1 MKDSLD
7 RAAELSAELSTAQPP
22 AAKRPNV
29 TNIPN
34 VAYWRATAARS
45 VRQRAARNRG
55 FLTLELVVSAG
66 LMLVVISVITSLAF
80 RVRGVVQDTNEHRQ
94 ALSVVA
100 NELERLTALSPD
112 QAASAVQTLQP
123 SPELLAALPDAQ
135 WQATLVDDDQ
145 GARIE
150 LELDWR
156 RRHAGRPVRLV
167 GWLLPHAPPAPAG
180 SPTATATPAV
190 PAVPAASTSP
200 TEAAVPAVPTEE
212 TET

>member
-7 RAAELSAELSTAQPP
+7 CAAELSTAQPP
-22 AAKRPNV
+22 VAKRPNV
-29 TNIPN
+29 TNILN
-34 VAYWRATAARS
+34 AAYWRPTAARS
-45 VRQRAARNRG
+45 ARRRAARNRG
-55 FLTLELVVSAG
+55 FFTLELVVSAG
-66 LMLVVISVITSLAF
+66 LMLVVISVISSLAF

-94 ALSVVA
+94 ALSAVA

-123 SPELLAALPDAQ
+123 SPDLLAALPDAQ

-167 GWLLPHAPPAPAG
+167 GWLLPHAPPAQAATPQAA
-180 SPTATATPAV
+180 SPTTTATPAV
-190 PAVPAASTSP
+190 GAVPTAPAAP
-200 TEAAVPAVPTEE
+200 AAPAVPTEE